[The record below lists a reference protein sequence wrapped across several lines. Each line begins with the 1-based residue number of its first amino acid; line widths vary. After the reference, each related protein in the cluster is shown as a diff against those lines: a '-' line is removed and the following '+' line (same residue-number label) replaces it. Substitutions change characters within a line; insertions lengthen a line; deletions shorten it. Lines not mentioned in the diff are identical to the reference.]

1 MTTQKTLDF
10 ATAILRCM
18 EADNKSDACL
28 ATAEL
33 IRQLKEEIAFDAA
46 KKSGKTGEKQ
56 RTAAAKKF
64 LSYISSRLDD
74 MRCAFTMREEDL
86 PFSLSDYIGK
96 HGLINGAAVIVTEP
110 IIGLPEPA
118 NAESNPK
125 MFNSALSQFQNLNM
139 ENPVPFDPASVSL
152 HISNAKAE
160 AKAPGWKTCPKEY
173 RTMKFKEYLTMKFTL
188 QNGKAYGLNAELL
201 SSLITMLGGK
211 DIEISFPSEEPNKPC
226 KLQSPLGVAY
236 LLPVWV

>member
-1 MTTQKTLDF
+1 MTSQKTLDF

-18 EADNKSDACL
+18 EDDNKTDACL
-28 ATAEL
+28 AAAEL

-64 LSYISSRLDD
+64 LSYISSRFDH
-74 MRCAFTMREEDL
+74 MRYAFTMREEDL
-86 PFSLSDYIGK
+86 PFALSDYIGK
-96 HGLINGAAVIVTEP
+96 HGLINEAAVIVTEP

-118 NAESNPK
+118 NAESNPR

-160 AKAPGWKTCPKEY
+160 AKARGYKTCP
-173 RTMKFKEYLTMKFTL
+173 KEYLTMKFTL

-211 DIEISFPSEEPNKPC
+211 DIQISFPSEEPNKPC
-226 KLQSPLGVAY
+226 KLQSPMGVAY
-236 LLPVWV
+236 LLPVRV

>member
-1 MTTQKTLDF
+1 MTSQKTLDF

-18 EADNKSDACL
+18 EADNKADACL
-28 ATAEL
+28 AAAEL

-86 PFSLSDYIGK
+86 PFALSDLAGK

-110 IIGLPEPA
+110 IIGLSEPA

-139 ENPVPFDPASVSL
+139 EKPVQFDPASVSL
-152 HISNAKAE
+152 HIANAKAE
-160 AKAPGWKTCPKEY
+160 AHTRGYKTCP
-173 RTMKFKEYLTMKFTL
+173 KEYLTMKFTL

-226 KLQSPLGVAY
+226 KLESPMGVAY
-236 LLPVWV
+236 LLPVRV